1 MTSRI
6 KKATEYSDRGKETM
20 IPEEEDPLVETDLSS
35 NNEKRWPEGSPSE
48 KALRGRRII
57 IRSEVRREQK
67 PEPSHRYR
75 EPSKMD
81 RRSRLTEEPRTGSST
96 SDRTWDEY
104 NEDTVEALQ
113 QQVLDLKKKLKKNK
127 RSTAETDEEES
138 SDGRNK
144 GGRTLNRGSR
154 GNWSESPSAVR
165 QPYGERIGRET
176 VWKAL
181 HQISHSPFSK
191 EIESARLPRNFSAPT
206 YVMYDGKA
214 DPVGHISHYRQSMAI
229 HLGNNALMCR
239 MFPSSLGPMSLRW
252 FNRLPHSSIFSWNE
266 LAEAFVSR
274 FITNSR
280 KPKEFASLMSMR
292 MKDSESLKNYSAR
305 YWEVYN
311 EVDGGTEDMAM
322 KTFKEGL
329 HPESELRHSLSKR
342 SARNMRDLMS
352 RIEQYVRVEEDR
364 ARTGA
369 LSAQNR
375 PQRRPNNTE
384 QKRAEIP
391 PRNPTRFPRPKEAVG
406 VYTVFNQPIY
416 RIMGDIKNEPF
427 FMWPAP
433 LGGDPTKRDP
443 NKYCS
448 YHREKGHMTEKCFTL
463 KKHLDD
469 LAKAGHL
476 RCYISDG
483 QRQHYHE
490 GPTIVH
496 NTKPAARIIE
506 TIHTSR
512 SNGHSYDRL
521 KSDLK
526 KAQHLRE
533 VFQIHEGSVMSKKP
547 RMDYPENEQQI
558 FFSDEDLRDVQ
569 TPHDDPL
576 VIKLRIGDSDVK
588 RVLVD
593 QGSCSEIMYPDL
605 FHGLGLKQ
613 TDLQPY
619 DAPLVGFS
627 GESVR
632 PMGRITLNLEKAR
645 DTHTET
651 YSSCEEL
658 DTVIFSSDPEK
669 YFKIGRELSPGNRTE
684 LIDFLVGNVDVF
696 AWDPYEVPGVDP
708 NYIEHRLNTDPHS
721 KPVQQKARRSAPVHA
736 EAKNGKWR
744 VCVDFTNLNQA
755 CPKDPFPLPK
765 IDQLVDATAGHDRMS
780 FLDAFQGYHQIA
792 LSAEDREKT
801 AFITPLG
808 IYCYKVMPF
817 GLKNAGATYQR
828 MVTKMFKDQIGKT
841 MEIYIDDMVVKSR
854 LSQDHLKDLTET
866 FRVLRLHKLRL
877 NASKCVF
884 GVGSGKFLGFMVS
897 HRGIEVNPDQ
907 IKVIQELK
915 APRTHKEVQRLTGM
929 TAALSRFISRSADR
943 CQPFFQLLKKST
955 TFKWDD
961 KCVSAFEDL
970 KRYLSSSLLL
980 SNPTPGEPLF
990 LYLAVSDRA
999 VSAVLIRIKD
1009 TVQCPVYYA
1018 SKTMTEAETHYPPLE
1033 KVGLA
1038 LITAADKLPQYFQA
1052 HTVYLVTQYPVQ
1064 AMFNK
1069 ADFTGRIWKWGAK
1082 ISALGVKYLPR
1093 NCHKGAGWWK
1103 VYVDG
1108 ASNSKGSGT
1117 GVVIITPDET
1127 VIEQSIRLNFKT
1139 SNNEAEYEAVLA
1151 GLKSAKTLGARRLIV
1166 YCDSLLVASQINGE
1180 YMARDERM
1188 SAYLLKVQTAMT
1200 DFETVRIEQ
1209 IGRNLNNHADALAT
1223 LASVLS
1229 ADFKRFIPI
1238 ETLTTPSTD
1247 QPANYIN
1254 AITVGPCWMDPYVTY
1269 LKEGVLPEQKKEAEI
1284 IRRKTARSLAHR
1296 ALTQGYWWPYMQKD
1310 AVDYVRKCDKC
1321 QRFSHSLHQPAGELQ
1336 PLVSPWP
1343 FAQWG
1348 MDLVGPLP
1356 KATGNRRWLIVAT
1369 DYFTKWVEAEPLAN
1383 IRDRDSI
1390 KFVWKNI
1397 ITRFGIPKTIISD
1410 NGTQFTSK
1418 PFTKYCSE
1426 LGIKNV
1432 YSSPAYPQSNGQ
1444 AEASNKT
1451 VLDGIK
1457 KRLED
1462 AKGRWVEELPNVL
1475 WTFRTTPRRINRGD
1489 PILISIWIGSSHPI
1503 RNRTPH
1509 SQNIGMGTNKE

>member
-1 MTSRI
+1 VGRYFYKNKIPKKMTSRI
-6 KKATEYSDRGKETM
+6 KKATEYADRGKETM

-75 EPSKMD
+75 EPSKID

-127 RSTAETDEEES
+127 RSRRPQHSSRSKVRTRHTKCLSSESSSRSTAETDEEES
-138 SDGRNK
+138 SDGRHK

-191 EIESARLPRNFSAPT
+191 EIESVRLPRNFSAPT

-252 FNRLPHSSIFSWNE
+252 FNRLPHSSIFSLNE

-476 RCYISDG
+476 RCYINDG

-533 VFQIHEGSVMSKKP
+533 VFQIHEGSVISKKP

-632 PMGRITLNLEKAR
+632 PMGRITLNVHTGPISLE
-645 DTHTET
+645 TE
-651 YSSCEEL
+651 
-658 DTVIFSSDPEK
+658 F
-669 YFKIGRELSPGNRTE
+669 
-684 LIDFLVGNVDVF
+684 
-696 AWDPYEVPGVDP
+696 
-708 NYIEHRLNTDPHS
+708 
-721 KPVQQKARRSAPVHA
+721 
-736 EAKNGKWR
+736 
-744 VCVDFTNLNQA
+744 
-755 CPKDPFPLPK
+755 
-765 IDQLVDATAGHDRMS
+765 
-780 FLDAFQGYHQIA
+780 
-792 LSAEDREKT
+792 
-801 AFITPLG
+801 
-808 IYCYKVMPF
+808 
-817 GLKNAGATYQR
+817 
-828 MVTKMFKDQIGKT
+828 
-841 MEIYIDDMVVKSR
+841 
-854 LSQDHLKDLTET
+854 
-866 FRVLRLHKLRL
+866 
-877 NASKCVF
+877 
-884 GVGSGKFLGFMVS
+884 
-897 HRGIEVNPDQ
+897 
-907 IKVIQELK
+907 
-915 APRTHKEVQRLTGM
+915 
-929 TAALSRFISRSADR
+929 
-943 CQPFFQLLKKST
+943 
-955 TFKWDD
+955 
-961 KCVSAFEDL
+961 
-970 KRYLSSSLLL
+970 
-980 SNPTPGEPLF
+980 
-990 LYLAVSDRA
+990 
-999 VSAVLIRIKD
+999 
-1009 TVQCPVYYA
+1009 
-1018 SKTMTEAETHYPPLE
+1018 
-1033 KVGLA
+1033 
-1038 LITAADKLPQYFQA
+1038 
-1052 HTVYLVTQYPVQ
+1052 
-1064 AMFNK
+1064 
-1069 ADFTGRIWKWGAK
+1069 
-1082 ISALGVKYLPR
+1082 
-1093 NCHKGAGWWK
+1093 
-1103 VYVDG
+1103 
-1108 ASNSKGSGT
+1108 
-1117 GVVIITPDET
+1117 VVIDVP
-1127 VIEQSIRLNFKT
+1127 SP
-1139 SNNEAEYEAVLA
+1139 Y
-1151 GLKSAKTLGARRLIV
+1151 
-1166 YCDSLLVASQINGE
+1166 
-1180 YMARDERM
+1180 
-1188 SAYLLKVQTAMT
+1188 TAIM
-1200 DFETVRIEQ
+1200 
-1209 IGRNLNNHADALAT
+1209 G
-1223 LASVLS
+1223 
-1229 ADFKRFIPI
+1229 
-1238 ETLTTPSTD
+1238 
-1247 QPANYIN
+1247 
-1254 AITVGPCWMDPYVTY
+1254 
-1269 LKEGVLPEQKKEAEI
+1269 
-1284 IRRKTARSLAHR
+1284 
-1296 ALTQGYWWPYMQKD
+1296 
-1310 AVDYVRKCDKC
+1310 
-1321 QRFSHSLHQPAGELQ
+1321 
-1336 PLVSPWP
+1336 
-1343 FAQWG
+1343 
-1348 MDLVGPLP
+1348 
-1356 KATGNRRWLIVAT
+1356 RRWLHRLKAVPSSFHQKLRFPT
-1369 DYFTKWVEAEPLAN
+1369 D
-1383 IRDRDSI
+1383 
-1390 KFVWKNI
+1390 
-1397 ITRFGIPKTIISD
+1397 FGIMEIKGDQVASKQCIMAAVKQNPPDPKQKGKMVS
-1410 NGTQFTSK
+1410 QCSK
-1418 PFTKYCSE
+1418 G
-1426 LGIKNV
+1426 L
-1432 YSSPAYPQSNGQ
+1432 
-1444 AEASNKT
+1444 
-1451 VLDGIK
+1451 
-1457 KRLED
+1457 
-1462 AKGRWVEELPNVL
+1462 
-1475 WTFRTTPRRINRGD
+1475 
-1489 PILISIWIGSSHPI
+1489 
-1503 RNRTPH
+1503 
-1509 SQNIGMGTNKE
+1509 

>member
-1 MTSRI
+1 M
-6 KKATEYSDRGKETM
+6 KKGGPKVLLLKKHSEA
-20 IPEEEDPLVETDLSS
+20 EESS
-35 NNEKRWPEGSPSE
+35 
-48 KALRGRRII
+48 LDQ
-57 IRSEVRREQK
+57 RSGENKK

-113 QQVLDLKKKLKKNK
+113 QQVLDLKKRLKKNK
-127 RSTAETDEEES
+127 RSRRPQHSSRSKIRTRHARCLSSESSSRSTAETDEEES

-154 GNWSESPSAVR
+154 GNWSESPSTVR

-214 DPVGHISHYRQSMAI
+214 DPVGHISHYRQTWDRCPFDGSTAFHI
-229 HLGNNALMCR
+229 PR
-239 MFPSSLGPMSLRW
+239 FFPGTK
-252 FNRLPHSSIFSWNE
+252 

-406 VYTVFNQPIY
+406 
-416 RIMGDIKNEPF
+416 
-427 FMWPAP
+427 
-433 LGGDPTKRDP
+433 
-443 NKYCS
+443 
-448 YHREKGHMTEKCFTL
+448 
-463 KKHLDD
+463 
-469 LAKAGHL
+469 
-476 RCYISDG
+476 
-483 QRQHYHE
+483 
-490 GPTIVH
+490 
-496 NTKPAARIIE
+496 
-506 TIHTSR
+506 
-512 SNGHSYDRL
+512 
-521 KSDLK
+521 
-526 KAQHLRE
+526 
-533 VFQIHEGSVMSKKP
+533 
-547 RMDYPENEQQI
+547 QI

-627 GESVR
+627 GESIR
-632 PMGRITLNLEKAR
+632 PMGRITLNVHTGPISLETEFVVIDVPSPYTAIMGRRWLHRLKAVP
-645 DTHTET
+645 
-651 YSSCEEL
+651 SSFHQKLRFPTDFGIMEIKGDQVASKQCIMAA
-658 DTVIFSSDPEK
+658 VKQNPPESK
-669 YFKIGRELSPGNRTE
+669 QKGKMKLSPGNRTE

-736 EAKNGKWR
+736 EAVQKEVEKLLQAGAIREIQYPTWLSNTVVVKKKNGKWR

-915 APRTHKEVQRLTGM
+915 APRTHKEVQRLT
-929 TAALSRFISRSADR
+929 
-943 CQPFFQLLKKST
+943 
-955 TFKWDD
+955 
-961 KCVSAFEDL
+961 DL

-1093 NCHKGAGWWK
+1093 TAIKGQVLADFVAEFAPTSEQNNLGESTPQEDSPDHTGWWK

-1284 IRRKTARSLAHR
+1284 IRRKTARFWLSKDLKLYRRSFSGPYLLCVHPDIIEDLLYEIHEGICGSHTGGRSLAHR
-1296 ALTQGYWWPYMQKD
+1296 ALTQGYCSSTGRRAAAISK
-1310 AVDYVRKCDKC
+1310 
-1321 QRFSHSLHQPAGELQ
+1321 SLAIRT
-1336 PLVSPWP
+1336 
-1343 FAQWG
+1343 
-1348 MDLVGPLP
+1348 VGHGP
-1356 KATGNRRWLIVAT
+1356 
-1369 DYFTKWVEAEPLAN
+1369 
-1383 IRDRDSI
+1383 
-1390 KFVWKNI
+1390 
-1397 ITRFGIPKTIISD
+1397 
-1410 NGTQFTSK
+1410 
-1418 PFTKYCSE
+1418 
-1426 LGIKNV
+1426 
-1432 YSSPAYPQSNGQ
+1432 
-1444 AEASNKT
+1444 
-1451 VLDGIK
+1451 
-1457 KRLED
+1457 
-1462 AKGRWVEELPNVL
+1462 GRTL
-1475 WTFRTTPRRINRGD
+1475 T
-1489 PILISIWIGSSHPI
+1489 
-1503 RNRTPH
+1503 
-1509 SQNIGMGTNKE
+1509 

>member
-6 KKATEYSDRGKETM
+6 KKATEYADRGKETM

-57 IRSEVRREQK
+57 IQIREG
-67 PEPSHRYR
+67 P
-75 EPSKMD
+75 
-81 RRSRLTEEPRTGSST
+81 
-96 SDRTWDEY
+96 
-104 NEDTVEALQ
+104 
-113 QQVLDLKKKLKKNK
+113 
-127 RSTAETDEEES
+127 
-138 SDGRNK
+138 
-144 GGRTLNRGSR
+144 R

-406 VYTVFNQPIY
+406 
-416 RIMGDIKNEPF
+416 
-427 FMWPAP
+427 
-433 LGGDPTKRDP
+433 
-443 NKYCS
+443 
-448 YHREKGHMTEKCFTL
+448 
-463 KKHLDD
+463 
-469 LAKAGHL
+469 
-476 RCYISDG
+476 
-483 QRQHYHE
+483 
-490 GPTIVH
+490 
-496 NTKPAARIIE
+496 
-506 TIHTSR
+506 
-512 SNGHSYDRL
+512 
-521 KSDLK
+521 
-526 KAQHLRE
+526 
-533 VFQIHEGSVMSKKP
+533 
-547 RMDYPENEQQI
+547 I

-632 PMGRITLNLEKAR
+632 PMGRITLNVHTGPISLETEFVVIDVPSPYTAIMGRRWLHRLKAVPSSFHQKLRFPTDFGIMEIKGDQVASKQCIMAALEKAR

-736 EAKNGKWR
+736 EAVQKEVEK
-744 VCVDFTNLNQA
+744 LLQA
-755 CPKDPFPLPK
+755 GAIREIQYPTWLSNTVVVKEEKREVESMCRLHQPQPSMPKGPLPLT
-765 IDQLVDATAGHDRMS
+765 QDRS
-780 FLDAFQGYHQIA
+780 V
-792 LSAEDREKT
+792 AEDREKT

-866 FRVLRLHKLRL
+866 FR
-877 NASKCVF
+877 
-884 GVGSGKFLGFMVS
+884 
-897 HRGIEVNPDQ
+897 
-907 IKVIQELK
+907 
-915 APRTHKEVQRLTGM
+915 
-929 TAALSRFISRSADR
+929 
-943 CQPFFQLLKKST
+943 KST

-1093 NCHKGAGWWK
+1093 TAIKGQVLADFVAEFAPTSEQNNLGESTPREDSPDHTRWWK

-1117 GVVIITPDET
+1117 G
-1127 VIEQSIRLNFKT
+1127 S
-1139 SNNEAEYEAVLA
+1139 VLA

-1188 SAYLLKVQTAMT
+1188 VGLSVESSDGHDRFRNKKGSRNYQKENREVLVVKGLESST
-1200 DFETVRIEQ
+1200 DGPSRDPIFYAFTLTLSRICYT
-1209 IGRNLNNHADALAT
+1209 RYMK
-1223 LASVLS
+1223 ASVEVILGADLWHTELLPRDIGGPTCRKTQWTMSES
-1229 ADFKRFIPI
+1229 AINVKDSHIRFI
-1238 ETLTTPSTD
+1238 
-1247 QPANYIN
+1247 NR
-1254 AITVGPCWMDPYVTY
+1254 
-1269 LKEGVLPEQKKEAEI
+1269 PE
-1284 IRRKTARSLAHR
+1284 S
-1296 ALTQGYWWPYMQKD
+1296 
-1310 AVDYVRKCDKC
+1310 C
-1321 QRFSHSLHQPAGELQ
+1321 SH
-1336 PLVSPWP
+1336 
-1343 FAQWG
+1343 
-1348 MDLVGPLP
+1348 
-1356 KATGNRRWLIVAT
+1356 
-1369 DYFTKWVEAEPLAN
+1369 Y
-1383 IRDRDSI
+1383 
-1390 KFVWKNI
+1390 
-1397 ITRFGIPKTIISD
+1397 
-1410 NGTQFTSK
+1410 
-1418 PFTKYCSE
+1418 
-1426 LGIKNV
+1426 
-1432 YSSPAYPQSNGQ
+1432 SPAYPQSNGQ
-1444 AEASNKT
+1444 AEGLEQNRNHLHGGSTGETPFSLAYGSEAVIPLEIGLPTLRTSEWEPTRNDLAQSQALDLLEERREQAMIRLASYQQQLKKGYNKNIRPRSFQQGDL
-1451 VLDGIK
+1451 VLRKVLGNTK
-1457 KRLED
+1457 KPD
-1462 AKGRWVEELPNVL
+1462 
-1475 WTFRTTPRRINRGD
+1475 RR
-1489 PILISIWIGSSHPI
+1489 
-1503 RNRTPH
+1503 
-1509 SQNIGMGTNKE
+1509 

>member
-6 KKATEYSDRGKETM
+6 EKVTVYSGRGKGTM
-20 IPEEEDPLVETDLSS
+20 IPEEENPLLETDLSS
-35 NNEKRWPEGSPSE
+35 NNDKRWPEGTPSE
-48 KALRGRRII
+48 KALRSQKIVV
-57 IRSEVRREQK
+57 RSEIRREQK

-75 EPSKMD
+75 EPSKMN
-81 RRSRLTEEPRTGSST
+81 RRTRITEELKAGSST

-127 RSTAETDEEES
+127 RSRRPQHSSRPKIRTRHERCLSSDSSSRSTAETDEEES

-144 GGRTLNRGSR
+144 GGRTLDRGSR
-154 GNWSESPSAVR
+154 GNWSESPSTVR
-165 QPYGERIGRET
+165 QPYGERRGRET

-191 EIESARLPRNFSAPT
+191 EIERARLPRNFSAPT

-214 DPVGHISHYRQSMAI
+214 DPVGHISHYRQSMAL

-252 FNRLPHSSIFSWNE
+252 FNRLPHSSIYSWNE

-311 EVDGGTEDMAM
+311 EVDSGTEDMAM

-342 SARNMRDLMS
+342 SARSMRDLMS

-369 LSAQNR
+369 TSTQNR
-375 PQRRPNNTE
+375 PPRRPNNTE

-391 PRNPTRFPRPKEAVG
+391 PRNPTRFPRPKEA
-406 VYTVFNQPIY
+406 
-416 RIMGDIKNEPF
+416 
-427 FMWPAP
+427 
-433 LGGDPTKRDP
+433 
-443 NKYCS
+443 
-448 YHREKGHMTEKCFTL
+448 
-463 KKHLDD
+463 D

-476 RCYISDG
+476 HRYISDG

-490 GPTIVH
+490 GPTTVH
-496 NTKPAARIIE
+496 NAKPAARVIE

-533 VFQIHEGSVMSKKP
+533 VFQVSEGSVMSKKP
-547 RMDYPENEQQI
+547 RMDFPRNEQQI

-588 RVLVD
+588 RVLID

-605 FHGLGLKQ
+605 FHRLGLQ
-613 TDLQPY
+613 T
-619 DAPLVGFS
+619 
-627 GESVR
+627 VR
-632 PMGRITLNLEKAR
+632 PPTLRRTPIWIFRRKHSANGPDYIECPYRTNQFGNRIHSNKCVIPLHSNYGTKMAPQSEKAE
-645 DTHTET
+645 DAYTET
-651 YSSCEEL
+651 YTPCEEL
-658 DTVIFSSDPEK
+658 ETVTFSSDPEK
-669 YFKIGRELSPGNRTE
+669 YFKIGRELSPIDRTE
-684 LIDFLVGNVDVF
+684 LIGYLVNNVDVF

-736 EAKNGKWR
+736 EAVQKEVEKLLQAGAIREIQYPTWLSNTVVVKKKNGKWR

-792 LSAEDREKT
+792 LSTEDREKT

-854 LSQDHLKDLTET
+854 SSQNHLKDLTET

-929 TAALSRFISRSADR
+929 TTALSRFISRSADR

-955 TFKWDD
+955 TFKWDEG
-961 KCVSAFEDL
+961 CVSAFEDL
-970 KRYLSSSLLL
+970 KKYLSSSLLL

-1009 TVQCPVYYA
+1009 TVQCPA
-1018 SKTMTEAETHYPPLE
+1018 KQRP
-1033 KVGLA
+1033 K
-1038 LITAADKLPQYFQA
+1038 
-1052 HTVYLVTQYPVQ
+1052 
-1064 AMFNK
+1064 
-1069 ADFTGRIWKWGAK
+1069 RIRPNVR
-1082 ISALGVKYLPR
+1082 S
-1093 NCHKGAGWWK
+1093 WWK

-1108 ASNSKGSGT
+1108 ASNAKGSGT
-1117 GVVIITPDET
+1117 GMVIITPNET
-1127 VIEQSIRLNFKT
+1127 VIEQSIRLDFKT

-1151 GLKSAKTLGARRLIV
+1151 GLRSAKTLGVRRLIV
-1166 YCDSLLVASQINGE
+1166 YCDSLLVASQINEE

-1188 SAYLLKVQTAMT
+1188 AAYLLKVQTAMP
-1200 DFETVRIEQ
+1200 DFEIVRVEQ

-1229 ADFKRFIPI
+1229 ADFKRLIPI
-1238 ETLTTPSTD
+1238 ETLATPSID
-1247 QPANYIN
+1247 VPANFVN
-1254 AITVGPCWMDPYVTY
+1254 TITVGPCWMDSYVIY
-1269 LKEGVLPEQKKEAEI
+1269 LKEGVLPEQKKEVEI
-1284 IRRKTARSLAHR
+1284 IRRKA
-1296 ALTQGYWWPYMQKD
+1296 
-1310 AVDYVRKCDKC
+1310 
-1321 QRFSHSLHQPAGELQ
+1321 
-1336 PLVSPWP
+1336 
-1343 FAQWG
+1343 
-1348 MDLVGPLP
+1348 
-1356 KATGNRRWLIVAT
+1356 
-1369 DYFTKWVEAEPLAN
+1369 AEPLAN
-1383 IRDRDSI
+1383 IRDKDSI

-1451 VLDGIK
+1451 VLDEIK

-1475 WTFRTTPRRINRGD
+1475 WTFRTTPRRSTGETPFSLAYGSEAVI
-1489 PILISIWIGSSHPI
+1489 PLEIGLPTL
-1503 RNRTPH
+1503 RT
-1509 SQNIGMGTNKE
+1509 SE

>member
-1 MTSRI
+1 
-6 KKATEYSDRGKETM
+6 
-20 IPEEEDPLVETDLSS
+20 
-35 NNEKRWPEGSPSE
+35 
-48 KALRGRRII
+48 
-57 IRSEVRREQK
+57 
-67 PEPSHRYR
+67 
-75 EPSKMD
+75 
-81 RRSRLTEEPRTGSST
+81 
-96 SDRTWDEY
+96 
-104 NEDTVEALQ
+104 
-113 QQVLDLKKKLKKNK
+113 
-127 RSTAETDEEES
+127 
-138 SDGRNK
+138 
-144 GGRTLNRGSR
+144 
-154 GNWSESPSAVR
+154 
-165 QPYGERIGRET
+165 
-176 VWKAL
+176 
-181 HQISHSPFSK
+181 
-191 EIESARLPRNFSAPT
+191 
-206 YVMYDGKA
+206 
-214 DPVGHISHYRQSMAI
+214 
-229 HLGNNALMCR
+229 
-239 MFPSSLGPMSLRW
+239 
-252 FNRLPHSSIFSWNE
+252 
-266 LAEAFVSR
+266 
-274 FITNSR
+274 
-280 KPKEFASLMSMR
+280 
-292 MKDSESLKNYSAR
+292 
-305 YWEVYN
+305 
-311 EVDGGTEDMAM
+311 
-322 KTFKEGL
+322 
-329 HPESELRHSLSKR
+329 
-342 SARNMRDLMS
+342 
-352 RIEQYVRVEEDR
+352 
-364 ARTGA
+364 
-369 LSAQNR
+369 
-375 PQRRPNNTE
+375 
-384 QKRAEIP
+384 
-391 PRNPTRFPRPKEAVG
+391 
-406 VYTVFNQPIY
+406 
-416 RIMGDIKNEPF
+416 
-427 FMWPAP
+427 
-433 LGGDPTKRDP
+433 
-443 NKYCS
+443 
-448 YHREKGHMTEKCFTL
+448 
-463 KKHLDD
+463 
-469 LAKAGHL
+469 
-476 RCYISDG
+476 
-483 QRQHYHE
+483 
-490 GPTIVH
+490 
-496 NTKPAARIIE
+496 
-506 TIHTSR
+506 
-512 SNGHSYDRL
+512 
-521 KSDLK
+521 
-526 KAQHLRE
+526 
-533 VFQIHEGSVMSKKP
+533 
-547 RMDYPENEQQI
+547 
-558 FFSDEDLRDVQ
+558 
-569 TPHDDPL
+569 
-576 VIKLRIGDSDVK
+576 
-588 RVLVD
+588 
-593 QGSCSEIMYPDL
+593 
-605 FHGLGLKQ
+605 
-613 TDLQPY
+613 
-619 DAPLVGFS
+619 
-627 GESVR
+627 
-632 PMGRITLNLEKAR
+632 MGRITLNVHTGPISLETEFVVIDVPSPYTAIMGRRWLHRLKAVPSSFHQKLRFPTDFGIMEIKGDQVASKQCIMAALEKAR

-736 EAKNGKWR
+736 EAVQKEVEKLLQAGAIREIQYPTWLSNTVVVKKKNGKWR

-866 FRVLRLHKLRL
+866 FRVLRLHRLRL

-915 APRTHKEVQRLTGM
+915 APRTHKEVQRLT
-929 TAALSRFISRSADR
+929 
-943 CQPFFQLLKKST
+943 
-955 TFKWDD
+955 
-961 KCVSAFEDL
+961 DL

-1093 NCHKGAGWWK
+1093 TAIKGQVLADFVAEFAPTSEQNNLGESTPREDSPDHTRWWK

-1188 SAYLLKVQTAMT
+1188 AAYLLKVQTAMT

-1254 AITVGPCWMDPYVTY
+1254 AITVGRVGWIPMSPT
-1269 LKEGVLPEQKKEAEI
+1269 LKRAFYRNRKRKPKLSEGKP
-1284 IRRKTARSLAHR
+1284 RGS
-1296 ALTQGYWWPYMQKD
+1296 G
-1310 AVDYVRKCDKC
+1310 C
-1321 QRFSHSLHQPAGELQ
+1321 QR
-1336 PLVSPWP
+1336 
-1343 FAQWG
+1343 
-1348 MDLVGPLP
+1348 
-1356 KATGNRRWLIVAT
+1356 T
-1369 DYFTKWVEAEPLAN
+1369 
-1383 IRDRDSI
+1383 
-1390 KFVWKNI
+1390 
-1397 ITRFGIPKTIISD
+1397 
-1410 NGTQFTSK
+1410 
-1418 PFTKYCSE
+1418 
-1426 LGIKNV
+1426 
-1432 YSSPAYPQSNGQ
+1432 
-1444 AEASNKT
+1444 
-1451 VLDGIK
+1451 
-1457 KRLED
+1457 
-1462 AKGRWVEELPNVL
+1462 
-1475 WTFRTTPRRINRGD
+1475 
-1489 PILISIWIGSSHPI
+1489 
-1503 RNRTPH
+1503 
-1509 SQNIGMGTNKE
+1509 

>member
-6 KKATEYSDRGKETM
+6 KKATEYADRGKETM

-113 QQVLDLKKKLKKNK
+113 QQVLDLKKRLKKNK
-127 RSTAETDEEES
+127 RSRRPQHSSRSKIRTRHARCLSSESSSRSTAETDEEES

-154 GNWSESPSAVR
+154 GNWSESPSTVR

-406 VYTVFNQPIY
+406 
-416 RIMGDIKNEPF
+416 
-427 FMWPAP
+427 
-433 LGGDPTKRDP
+433 
-443 NKYCS
+443 
-448 YHREKGHMTEKCFTL
+448 
-463 KKHLDD
+463 
-469 LAKAGHL
+469 
-476 RCYISDG
+476 
-483 QRQHYHE
+483 
-490 GPTIVH
+490 
-496 NTKPAARIIE
+496 
-506 TIHTSR
+506 
-512 SNGHSYDRL
+512 
-521 KSDLK
+521 
-526 KAQHLRE
+526 
-533 VFQIHEGSVMSKKP
+533 
-547 RMDYPENEQQI
+547 QI

-632 PMGRITLNLEKAR
+632 PMGRITLNVHTGPISLETEFVVIDVPSPYTAIMGRRWLHRLKAVP
-645 DTHTET
+645 
-651 YSSCEEL
+651 SSFHQKLRFPTDFGIMEIKGDQVASKQCIMAAVKQNPPESKQKGKM
-658 DTVIFSSDPEK
+658 VSQCSKEK
-669 YFKIGRELSPGNRTE
+669 YFKIGRELSQGNRTE

-736 EAKNGKWR
+736 EAVQKEVEKLLQAGAIREIQYPTWLSNTVVVKKKNGKWR

-817 GLKNAGATYQR
+817 GCLK
-828 MVTKMFKDQIGKT
+828 
-841 MEIYIDDMVVKSR
+841 
-854 LSQDHLKDLTET
+854 
-866 FRVLRLHKLRL
+866 
-877 NASKCVF
+877 
-884 GVGSGKFLGFMVS
+884 
-897 HRGIEVNPDQ
+897 
-907 IKVIQELK
+907 
-915 APRTHKEVQRLTGM
+915 
-929 TAALSRFISRSADR
+929 
-943 CQPFFQLLKKST
+943 T
-955 TFKWDD
+955 T
-961 KCVSAFEDL
+961 
-970 KRYLSSSLLL
+970 
-980 SNPTPGEPLF
+980 
-990 LYLAVSDRA
+990 
-999 VSAVLIRIKD
+999 
-1009 TVQCPVYYA
+1009 
-1018 SKTMTEAETHYPPLE
+1018 
-1033 KVGLA
+1033 
-1038 LITAADKLPQYFQA
+1038 
-1052 HTVYLVTQYPVQ
+1052 
-1064 AMFNK
+1064 
-1069 ADFTGRIWKWGAK
+1069 
-1082 ISALGVKYLPR
+1082 
-1093 NCHKGAGWWK
+1093 
-1103 VYVDG
+1103 
-1108 ASNSKGSGT
+1108 
-1117 GVVIITPDET
+1117 
-1127 VIEQSIRLNFKT
+1127 
-1139 SNNEAEYEAVLA
+1139 
-1151 GLKSAKTLGARRLIV
+1151 
-1166 YCDSLLVASQINGE
+1166 
-1180 YMARDERM
+1180 
-1188 SAYLLKVQTAMT
+1188 
-1200 DFETVRIEQ
+1200 
-1209 IGRNLNNHADALAT
+1209 
-1223 LASVLS
+1223 
-1229 ADFKRFIPI
+1229 
-1238 ETLTTPSTD
+1238 
-1247 QPANYIN
+1247 
-1254 AITVGPCWMDPYVTY
+1254 
-1269 LKEGVLPEQKKEAEI
+1269 
-1284 IRRKTARSLAHR
+1284 
-1296 ALTQGYWWPYMQKD
+1296 
-1310 AVDYVRKCDKC
+1310 
-1321 QRFSHSLHQPAGELQ
+1321 
-1336 PLVSPWP
+1336 
-1343 FAQWG
+1343 
-1348 MDLVGPLP
+1348 
-1356 KATGNRRWLIVAT
+1356 
-1369 DYFTKWVEAEPLAN
+1369 
-1383 IRDRDSI
+1383 
-1390 KFVWKNI
+1390 
-1397 ITRFGIPKTIISD
+1397 
-1410 NGTQFTSK
+1410 
-1418 PFTKYCSE
+1418 
-1426 LGIKNV
+1426 
-1432 YSSPAYPQSNGQ
+1432 
-1444 AEASNKT
+1444 
-1451 VLDGIK
+1451 
-1457 KRLED
+1457 
-1462 AKGRWVEELPNVL
+1462 
-1475 WTFRTTPRRINRGD
+1475 
-1489 PILISIWIGSSHPI
+1489 
-1503 RNRTPH
+1503 
-1509 SQNIGMGTNKE
+1509 